1 MAMSDDFFD
10 IGWEEMALI
19 GSLSEQI
26 SEEERERRKLEKEM
40 EQDDC
45 DCCCDPCDPPDEEPY
60 P

>member
-1 MAMSDDFFD
+1 MSDDFLD

-19 GSLSEQI
+19 GSLSE
-26 SEEERERRKLEKEM
+26 ELADEERQRRKLEKEM
-40 EQDDC
+40 EQD

>member
-1 MAMSDDFFD
+1 MSDDFFD
-10 IGWEEMALI
+10 TGWEEMAI
-19 GSLSEQI
+19 AGSLSE
-26 SEEERERRKLEKEM
+26 ELADEERQRRKLEKEM